1 MREGSWSPC
10 VHQTSPL
17 VPWVVAPGVSLRKS
31 EGSVVLAVK
40 SWGLVLP
47 PNCLLR
53 NPTLREHS
61 AFLISPPMSPGQR
74 YHFPHTSSLPLGE
87 EQLF

>member
-1 MREGSWSPC
+1 MREGSWGPC
-10 VHQTSPL
+10 VHQPSPL
-17 VPWVVAPGVSLRKS
+17 APWLVAPEVSLRKS

-53 NPTLREHS
+53 NPTLRERS
-61 AFLISPPMSPGQR
+61 GFLITPPVSPGR
-74 YHFPHTSSLPLGE
+74 CYHFPHTFSLPLGE

>member
-1 MREGSWSPC
+1 MREGSWSPR

-17 VPWVVAPGVSLRKS
+17 VPWVVAPEVSVWKS

-53 NPTLREHS
+53 SPTLRELS
-61 AFLISPPMSPGQR
+61 DF
-74 YHFPHTSSLPLGE
+74 
-87 EQLF
+87 